1 MIAMKKCMRTLMLVT
16 VLSAG
21 VSAMGVALAPGGIVG
36 GTMSVEPTTVE
47 PGGSYVISNDPGSP
61 CMLGQVS
68 GDTGG
73 IRPGAWFTVPDGNGD
88 WSVTIEVPESGPPDP
103 MGNPTPF
110 PEGEYEQH
118 AFCEQPDVAGFAA
131 VTGQQV
137 EFTYEP
143 VTVNVVAPAQ
153 EEPTTTTTTPPA
165 PAPPAAA
172 AAAAEPSFTG

>member
-1 MIAMKKCMRTLMLVT
+1 MN
-16 VLSAG
+16 
-21 VSAMGVALAPGGIVG
+21 
-36 GTMSVEPTTVE
+36 VEPTTVE

-131 VTGQQV
+131 FAGLV

-165 PAPPAAA
+165 AALP
-172 AAAAEPSFTG
+172 AAAEPSFTG

>member
-1 MIAMKKCMRTLMLVT
+1 MIAMKKRMRALMLVT
-16 VLSAG
+16 VLGAG
-21 VSAMGVALAPGGIVG
+21 VSAMGVALTQGGIVG
-36 GTMSVEPTTVE
+36 TMNVEPTTVE
-47 PGGSYVISNDPGSP
+47 PGGSYVISNDPESP

-73 IRPGAWFTVPDGNGD
+73 VRPGAWFTVPEGNGD

-118 AFCEQPDVAGFAA
+118 AFCEPPDAAGFAA
-131 VTGQQV
+131 VGGPV
-137 EFTYEP
+137 AFNYEP
-143 VTVNVVAPAQ
+143 VMVNVVAPAQ

-165 PAPPAAA
+165 AALP
-172 AAAAEPSFTG
+172 AAAEPSFTG